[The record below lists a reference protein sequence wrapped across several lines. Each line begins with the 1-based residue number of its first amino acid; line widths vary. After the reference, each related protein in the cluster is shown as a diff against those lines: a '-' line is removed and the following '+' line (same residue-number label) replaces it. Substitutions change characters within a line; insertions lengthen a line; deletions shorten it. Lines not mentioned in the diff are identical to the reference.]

1 MVNISPAAT
10 STSSAAPV
18 IVRIRAV
25 SCEPISDQEPAIAC
39 QGAAARNARM
49 VAANAPAPRR
59 GRPIGWPSGGAAT
72 SGRRSHDHSG
82 RVKPA

>member
-1 MVNISPAAT
+1 MVNISPAAI

-39 QGAAARNARM
+39 QGVAARNART

-59 GRPIGWPSGGAAT
+59 GSATRRAGGCGVT
-72 SGRRSHDHSG
+72 SARRSHDHSG
-82 RVKPA
+82 RVNPA